1 LAALVLALFMFVQV
15 DTPPWGLDKSQAEHI
30 RITAPLVSLWFVV
43 FAVPLFL
50 WVPDRPRRDSLG
62 QALRHA
68 RQDMAH
74 LWATLRSH
82 PTIGQFLIARMIY
95 IDGLNTLF
103 AFGGIYAAG
112 TFGMSFTDIIILGI
126 ALNVSAGIGAAAFGW
141 LDDRIGARA
150 TITLSLL
157 AVIGLSSGLLVIESS
172 RWFWMLAV
180 PMGLF
185 FGPAQSASRS
195 MMARLAPAELRTEM
209 FGLFAL
215 SGKITSFA
223 GPLVLAWVTAITDNQ
238 RLGMATILFFLIGG
252 LVLLRR
258 LPTKG

>member
-1 LAALVLALFMFVQV
+1 
-15 DTPPWGLDKSQAEHI
+15 
-30 RITAPLVSLWFVV
+30 
-43 FAVPLFL
+43 
-50 WVPDRPRRDSLG
+50 
-62 QALRHA
+62 
-68 RQDMAH
+68 MAH

-258 LPTKG
+258 LPAKG